1 MSPAGVPVA
10 RMRLVV
16 VEVLV
21 VLVVV
26 LVSLA
31 SAQYSYREDR
41 ASSLLVGQNPCVSK
55 QSCSECM
62 QVTGLES
69 HSLSAATKEHDVEV
83 RTPLVARP
91 NVAGTK
97 CFLGRSG
104 RSGREGK

>member
-1 MSPAGVPVA
+1 MSIPAA

-16 VEVLV
+16 VEVL
-21 VLVVV
+21 V

-62 QVTGLES
+62 QVTGPDS
-69 HSLSAATKEHDVEV
+69 RNLSAATIEHDVEV

-91 NVAGTK
+91 NI
-97 CFLGRSG
+97 SG
-104 RSGREGK
+104 DSVLSW

>member
-1 MSPAGVPVA
+1 M
-10 RMRLVV
+10 V

-21 VLVVV
+21 LV

-62 QVTGLES
+62 QVTGLDS
-69 HSLSAATKEHDVEV
+69 RNLSAATKEHDGEV
-83 RTPLVARP
+83 RTPLVAQP
-91 NVAGTK
+91 NI
-97 CFLGRSG
+97 SG
-104 RSGREGK
+104 DLVLSW